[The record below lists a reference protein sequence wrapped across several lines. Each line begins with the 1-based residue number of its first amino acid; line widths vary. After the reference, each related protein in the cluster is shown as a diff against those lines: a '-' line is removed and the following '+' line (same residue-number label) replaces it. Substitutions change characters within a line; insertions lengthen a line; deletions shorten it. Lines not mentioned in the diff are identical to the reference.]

1 MNPYLAYA
9 AFLCLS
15 SLLVGLLIGRR
26 FLDRTQRTKCHALAQ
41 DLTDKVHDRCDAYRR
56 LEDRISC
63 AIGDFDRR
71 EADLRSELMGKPG
84 IATNA
89 SAATSAPAGTMSAAG
104 SAVGSAAGT
113 AASADALAW
122 MDDCTGGCAPLPPTM
137 PGIEI
142 ADRLNA
148 IEGSATNVEG
158 QVDAFS
164 TRLADAQEQ
173 SHLMLLRQ
181 SRAIEEL
188 ERRLRGLETSAV
200 TRPPLSDRGADRGAD
215 RGSNPTPSPAPAP
228 APGRTADLE
237 TLVAS
242 LERSQRDLLEWQ
254 ARAATASHAHA
265 EPTFTAP
272 TDPGMDECKGCRRAR
287 ELAREILDLVPGIV
301 PAPKPAPAPERPAA
315 PETSRVRELEQR
327 LSGIQGE
334 VESLRTAREA
344 SREERSLFADEIS
357 KRDAHVEEL
366 EKRLQGLQSEL
377 SRAGHAL
384 HGNRSQITQLMQT
397 LEETKARSD
406 ARDRLLEEQKSH
418 VSAAYA
424 MLDRMRPLLH
434 AIESTIPGAGG
445 RA

>member
-26 FLDRTQRTKCHALAQ
+26 FLDRTQRTKCQALAQ

-71 EADLRSELMGKPG
+71 EADLRSELMGQPG
-84 IATNA
+84 VATNA
-89 SAATSAPAGTMSAAG
+89 AAASSAPTGTISPAG
-104 SAVGSAAGT
+104 SAVAG
-113 AASADALAW
+113 DALAW
-122 MDDCTGGCAPLPPTM
+122 MDDCSGGCAPMPPTM
-137 PGIEI
+137 PEIEI
-142 ADRLNA
+142 ANRLNA

-173 SHLMLLRQ
+173 SHLILLRQ

-188 ERRLRGLETSAV
+188 ERRLRGLETSTA
-200 TRPPLSDRGADRGAD
+200 TRPSVPNR
-215 RGSNPTPSPAPAP
+215 APNLAPNP
-228 APGRTADLE
+228 APGRTSELE

-242 LERSQRDLLEWQ
+242 LERSQRELLEWQ
-254 ARAATASHAHA
+254 ARAATASLERARLETTSA
-265 EPTFTAP
+265 AAA
-272 TDPGMDECKGCRRAR
+272 DPKMDECAGCQRAR

-301 PAPKPAPAPERPAA
+301 PAPKPAPERPPAPES
-315 PETSRVRELEQR
+315 SRARGLEQR
-327 LSGIQGE
+327 LAGIQDE
-334 VESLRTAREA
+334 VESLRAAREA
-344 SREERSLFADEIS
+344 TREERSRIADEIS

-418 VSAAYA
+418 VTAAYA

-434 AIESTIPGAGG
+434 AIESSTPAPGGHA
-445 RA
+445 

>member
-26 FLDRTQRTKCHALAQ
+26 FLDRTQRTKCQALAQ

-71 EADLRSELMGKPG
+71 EAELRTELMEPKARG
-84 IATNA
+84 
-89 SAATSAPAGTMSAAG
+89 AAAAPASSTTAPSAMDG
-104 SAVGSAAGT
+104 
-113 AASADALAW
+113 DALAW
-122 MDDCTGGCAPLPPTM
+122 MDACTGSCAPLAQMPATM
-137 PGIEI
+137 SETEI

-181 SRAIEEL
+181 ARALEEL
-188 ERRLRGLETSAV
+188 ERRLRGLETSAAA
-200 TRPPLSDRGADRGAD
+200 RPAAHDPVL
-215 RGSNPTPSPAPAP
+215 TPAPAVP
-228 APGRTADLE
+228 PGRNVE
-237 TLVAS
+237 IEMLVAS
-242 LERSQRDLLEWQ
+242 LERSQRELQEWQ
-254 ARAATASHAHA
+254 RRAAN
-265 EPTFTAP
+265 AP
-272 TDPGMDECKGCRRAR
+272 TLVTPPESATDECAGCLRAR

-301 PAPKPAPAPERPAA
+301 PAPKPAPAPERPA
-315 PETSRVRELEQR
+315 PTETPRARELQQR
-327 LSGIQGE
+327 LSGIQSE
-334 VESLRTAREA
+334 MESLRAARATSPRERPRPSDEGAQREA
-344 SREERSLFADEIS
+344 HEIA
-357 KRDAHVEEL
+357 KRDAQVADL
-366 EKRLQGLQSEL
+366 EKRIQGLQSEL

-397 LEETKARSD
+397 LEETKARAD

-424 MLDRMRPLLH
+424 MFDRMRPLLH
-434 AIESTIPGAGG
+434 AIESTPPTPGGHA
-445 RA
+445 

>member
-26 FLDRTQRTKCHALAQ
+26 FLDRTQRTKCQALAQ

-71 EADLRSELMGKPG
+71 EAELRGELMGEKPRL
-84 IATNA
+84 
-89 SAATSAPAGTMSAAG
+89 SANPAAMTAAPTGT
-104 SAVGSAAGT
+104 T
-113 AASADALAW
+113 AASGDALAW
-122 MDDCTGGCAPLPPTM
+122 MDDCSGGCDPLPPTM
-137 PGIEI
+137 PETEI

-164 TRLADAQEQ
+164 TRIADAQEQ

-188 ERRLRGLETSAV
+188 ERRLRGLETSAA
-200 TRPPLSDRGADRGAD
+200 RPTAPVA
-215 RGSNPTPSPAPAP
+215 TPAPKFAPPAPARAPAP
-228 APGRTADLE
+228 AREIGRNAELE
-237 TLVAS
+237 TIVANI
-242 LERSQRDLLEWQ
+242 ERSQRDLLEWQ
-254 ARAATASHAHA
+254 ARAATSPHEPANV
-265 EPTFTAP
+265 EPTFAAP
-272 TDPGMDECKGCRRAR
+272 LEAGMDECAGCLRAR

-301 PAPKPAPAPERPAA
+301 PAPKPAPAPTSERPA

-334 VESLRTAREA
+334 VESLRTARES
-344 SREERSLFADEIS
+344 SREERSRYSDEIS
-357 KRDAHVEEL
+357 KRDAHVADL

-377 SRAGHAL
+377 SRAGQAL

-397 LEETKARSD
+397 LEETKARAD

-434 AIESTIPGAGG
+434 AIESTPPAPGRHA
-445 RA
+445 